1 MVLFFLGRA
10 FQILSRRDGTV
21 HREIGDWKPDF
32 VLCLKASPF
41 GPSVVLAR
49 EGDGMRMLKRT
60 ESAKAGMTV
69 TFRSIDAAF
78 LVLSGRIGVAQAYAQ
93 HRFSLKGSIFDCM
106 TFVRCVDVIEGYL
119 FPRFITR
126 KILKKLPEKEC
137 SAVSVYCR
145 AILGG

>member
-1 MVLFFLGRA
+1 ML
-10 FQILSRRDGTV
+10 RRTG
-21 HREIGDWKPDF
+21 G
-32 VLCLKASPF
+32 
-41 GPSVVLAR
+41 
-49 EGDGMRMLKRT
+49 
-60 ESAKAGMTV
+60 AKADMTV

-93 HRFSLKGSIFDCM
+93 HRFSLQGSIFDCM
-106 TFVRCVDVIEGYL
+106 TFVHCVDVIEGYL
-119 FPRFITR
+119 FPKFITR